1 MAAVVAGC
9 LAAGGCVLAG
19 GCLAP
24 SPPRGAA
31 GFAPPRQ
38 TSMAVNAPAD
48 DDRPA
53 DNHHPPAGS
62 ESVWVART
70 AAALIA
76 ERQPAVSDGAVV
88 TAAGGAV
95 VPEAGRSETDA
106 TADAGGEPPGD
117 DLPPT
122 PGRFDATPGRFHAV
136 EVVESAASVE
146 SVESAESAA
155 AWPVAES
162 IDELVAIALATH
174 PKVRAARRAV
184 AAQRERIPQV
194 RSLPDP
200 VFNNTFWPWQDQA
213 LQTAAGRVGNQMG
226 LSQAVPWPEK
236 LRTRAAAAAH
246 ESRVAEAELA
256 RVEREIVESVR
267 LAYLELWFADRA
279 IEIVEDSQP
288 VVEDL
293 ARVAE
298 ARYRSGGPQQ
308 DVLRAQLE
316 ADRLADQLVDLRR
329 QRELAQADLATL
341 LRRPLAEPFRVTP
354 ELALDQV
361 PARLDRLIAAAEAC
375 NPELRGLAA
384 EIERDRA
391 NQRLACLQRYPDLQF
406 GVQWWLVSDR
416 RRAIS
421 PVSDGRDAVNFSVGT
436 SLPIWRGKIDAGIR
450 EAAHRTAGTRERL
463 DAEREALYGR
473 LRRLLAEADALDQQR
488 EIFRDRILPRLDDT
502 LRLAI
507 ADYRGERTDFFS
519 VVETYRETLTV
530 RKQLARIE
538 AQLAATVAR
547 MGRAVGCPPDS
558 ASALF

>member
-38 TSMAVNAPAD
+38 TSMVVNAPAD

-53 DNHHPPAGS
+53 DNHHPSAGS

-70 AAALIA
+70 AAALIVD
-76 ERQPAVSDGAVV
+76 RQPAARDSGVV
-88 TAAGGAV
+88 RA
-95 VPEAGRSETDA
+95 
-106 TADAGGEPPGD
+106 ADAAMVPGAD
-117 DLPPT
+117 GSENDAEGDSPRPS
-122 PGRFDATPGRFHAV
+122 PGRFDAV
-136 EVVESAASVE
+136 EVVESAE
-146 SVESAESAA
+146 S
-155 AWPVAES
+155 WQVAES

-279 IEIVEDSQP
+279 IEIVEDSRP
-288 VVEDL
+288 EVEDL

-341 LRRPLAEPFRVTP
+341 LRRPLSEPFRVMP
-354 ELALDQV
+354 ELDLHQV

-547 MGRAVGCPPDS
+547 MGRAVGCPTDS